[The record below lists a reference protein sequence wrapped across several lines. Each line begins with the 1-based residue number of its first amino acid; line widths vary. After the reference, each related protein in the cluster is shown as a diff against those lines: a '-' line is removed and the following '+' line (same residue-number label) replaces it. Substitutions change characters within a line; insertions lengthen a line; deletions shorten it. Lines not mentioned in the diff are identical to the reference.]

1 MRILVVDDELP
12 MRVALVECLQSEGYR
27 VRAAGDGEEA
37 LEVVFAEE
45 FDLILLDVMMPKID
59 GFAACAEMRKRGVK
73 VPVLMLTARGM
84 VDDRVKGLDCGADDY
99 LVKPF
104 SLKELL
110 ARVRA
115 LLRRQERAEVPE
127 KLSLGGTEINL
138 RERTVTVDDGVIELN
153 AKEVG
158 ILTLLLEFRG
168 QVVTRD
174 RFLDEVW
181 GYHANPTSRTVD
193 NFIAELRKKLGKSGS
208 ALKTVRGEGYR
219 LD

>member
-1 MRILVVDDELP
+1 MVDDELP
-12 MRVALVECLQSEGYR
+12 MRVALMECLQSEGYR
-27 VRAAGDGEEA
+27 VRAAEDGEKA
-37 LEVVFAEE
+37 LEVVFSED

-59 GFAACAEMRKRGVK
+59 GFAACAEMRKRGIK

-84 VDDRVKGLDCGADDY
+84 VDDRVTGLDSGADDY

-115 LLRRQERAEVPE
+115 LLRRQERADVPE
-127 KLSLGGTEINL
+127 EVSLGECEVNL
-138 RERTVTVDDGVIELN
+138 RERSVLLDGVKTDLN
-153 AKEVG
+153 SKEVG
-158 ILTLLLEFRG
+158 ILKLLLEFRG
-168 QVVTRD
+168 EVVTRD

-193 NFIAELRKKLGKSGS
+193 NYIAELRKKLGVAGEM
-208 ALKTVRGEGYR
+208 LKTVRGEGY
-219 LD
+219 LLG